1 MQHKNSIKRSVKQ
14 KVGSFS
20 LLASLI
26 SFSLSGFAQQ
36 EVPATLAG
44 HSILPVDSTVPAP
57 QNAPSDLQVSGK
69 FTTGTRVDTLG
80 KVEGKS
86 ADRPTGKHIPIKGQP
101 LQGHSGIKCMA
112 DGTYWVLT
120 DNGFGNKVNSPDSML
135 YVTQYDIDF
144 KSGKTT
150 PLKTV
155 FFHDPDKIIPFHIIN
170 ESTQERYLTGSDFDP
185 ESFQFADGALWV
197 GDEFGPYLLKMDLDG
212 KVLALFETQVDGKK
226 VVSPDH
232 YQVTT
237 PGKPTDKVAFQVNR
251 SKGFEGM
258 ASSPDGSKLYPMLEG
273 AIWVD
278 EKQDYENVDGKR
290 AARILEFDVKKQ
302 DWTGRSWLYVFED
315 NQNAIGDFNLID
327 DTHGLIIE
335 RDNGEGTSDKA
346 CAAGSTNT
354 ENCFS
359 NLAKFKR
366 VYRIAFSDESVGGA
380 VDKQAYIDLMNIKD
394 PNSQARK
401 PLNDGV
407 FTFPFFTIENV
418 DVVDGEHIIV
428 GNDNNYPF
436 SSSREPNKADDN
448 EFILLKV
455 PELLKP

>member
-101 LQGHSGIKCMA
+101 LQGHSGIKRMA

-170 ESTQERYLTGSDFDP
+170 ESTKERYLTGSDFDP
-185 ESFQFADGALWV
+185 ESFQFANGALWV

-327 DTHGLIIE
+327 ETHGLIIE

-346 CAAGSTNT
+346 CAAGSANT

-366 VYRIAFSDESVGGA
+366 VYRIAFSDENVGGA

-436 SSSREPNKADDN
+436 SSSRDPNKADDN

>member
-1 MQHKNSIKRSVKQ
+1 MLHRRTL
-14 KVGSFS
+14 GSLS
-20 LLASLI
+20 LFATLI
-26 SFSLSGFAQQ
+26 SFSTTGFAQQ

-44 HSILPVDSTVPAP
+44 HAVLAVNSTVPAP
-57 QNAPSDLQVSGK
+57 ANAPADLQVSGK
-69 FTTGTRVDTLG
+69 FTTGQRVDTLG
-80 KVEGKS
+80 SVEGKS
-86 ADRPTGKHIPIKGQP
+86 ADRPTGMHLPIKGQP
-101 LQGHSGIKCMA
+101 LQGHSGIKRMA

-135 YVTQYDIDF
+135 YLTQYDIDF
-144 KSGKTT
+144 KTGKAN

-155 FFHDPDKIIPFHIIN
+155 FFHDPNKIIPFHIIN
-170 ESTQERYLTGSDFDP
+170 ESSNERYLTGSDFDP

-197 GDEFGPYLLKMDLDG
+197 GDEFGPYLIKMDLDG
-212 KVLALFETQVDGKK
+212 KVLALFETEVEGEK

-237 PGKPTDKVAFQVNR
+237 PGKPTDKVSFQVNR

-273 AIWVD
+273 AVWNED
-278 EKQDYENVDGKR
+278 KQDYENVEGKR

-302 DWTGRSWLYVFED
+302 NWTGRSWLYVFED

-327 DTHGLIIE
+327 DSHGLIIE
-335 RDNGEGTSDKA
+335 RDNGEGTADKA
-346 CAAGSTNT
+346 CEAGATNT

-366 VYRIAFSDESVGGA
+366 IYRIEFSDKNVGGA

-394 PNSQARK
+394 SNNLARK
-401 PLNDGV
+401 PLNEGV

-418 DVVDGEHIIV
+418 DVVDSDHIIV

-455 PELLKP
+455 SELLNP

>member
-1 MQHKNSIKRSVKQ
+1 MAYLNTTHFKLS
-14 KVGSFS
+14 SFS
-20 LLASLI
+20 LVIGLL
-26 SFSLSGFAQQ
+26 SFSSSGFAQQ
-36 EVPATLAG
+36 AVSATLAG
-44 HSILPVDSTVPAP
+44 HSILSVDATVSTPSDAPTDMQHSGKYTIGSRVDS
-57 QNAPSDLQVSGK
+57 
-69 FTTGTRVDTLG
+69 LG
-80 KVEGKS
+80 KIEGKS
-86 ADRPTGKHIPIKGQP
+86 DGRPTGKYVPIKGQP
-101 LQGHSGIKCMA
+101 RQGHSGIKRMT

-120 DNGFGNKVNSPDSML
+120 DNGFGNKMNSPDSML
-135 YVTQYDIDF
+135 YLTQYDIDF
-144 KSGKTT
+144 KSGNTT

-170 ESTQERYLTGSDFDP
+170 ESSQQRYLTGSDFDP

-197 GDEFGPYLLKMDLDG
+197 GDEFGPYLIKMDLNG
-212 KVLALFETQVDGKK
+212 KVLALFETQVNGKK

-232 YQVTT
+232 YTLTT
-237 PGKPTDKVAFQVNR
+237 PGKPADKVNFQVNR

-273 AIWVD
+273 ALWLED
-278 EKQDYENVDGKR
+278 KQDYENVNGKK

-327 DTHGLIIE
+327 DSHGLIIE
-335 RDNGEGTSDKA
+335 RDNGEGTVDKA
-346 CAAGSTNT
+346 CVEGATNK

-366 VYRIAFSDESVGGA
+366 VYRIAFSDNNEGGA
-380 VDKQAYIDLMNIKD
+380 VDKQAYVDLMNIQD
-394 PNSQARK
+394 PDNLAKK
-401 PLNDGV
+401 PLNNGV

-418 DVVDGEHIIV
+418 DVVDSEHIIV

-436 SSSREPNKADDN
+436 SSSRDPNKADDN

>member
-1 MQHKNSIKRSVKQ
+1 MQPHRTIKLS
-14 KVGSFS
+14 SLS
-20 LLASLI
+20 LLATLVA
-26 SFSLSGFAQQ
+26 FSTTGYAQQ

-44 HSILPVDSTVPAP
+44 HAILAVDSTVPAP
-57 QNAPSDLQVSGK
+57 KDAPQDLHVSGK
-69 FTTGTRVDTLG
+69 YTTGNRVDELG

-86 ADRPTGKHIPIKGQP
+86 ADRPTGMSVPINGQP
-101 LQGHSGIKCMA
+101 LQGHSGIKRMA

-120 DNGFGNKVNSPDSML
+120 DNGYGNKVNSPDSML
-135 YVTQYDIDF
+135 YLTQYDIDF
-144 KSGKTT
+144 KTGKAN

-170 ESTQERYLTGSDFDP
+170 ESSDKRYLTGSDFDP

-197 GDEFGPYLLKMDLDG
+197 GEEFGPYLIKMDLDG
-212 KVLALFETQVDGKK
+212 KVLALFETEVDGKK

-237 PGKPTDKVAFQVNR
+237 PGKPADKVSFQVNR

-273 AIWVD
+273 ALWNE
-278 EKQDYENVDGKR
+278 EKQDYENVAGKR
-290 AARILEFDVKKQ
+290 AARILEFDVKNQ
-302 DWTGRSWLYVFED
+302 QWTGRSWLYVFED
-315 NQNAIGDFNLID
+315 NQNAIGDFNMID

-335 RDNGEGTSDKA
+335 RDNGEGTADKA
-346 CAAGSTNT
+346 CAEGATDT
-354 ENCFS
+354 TNCFN

-366 VYRIAFSDESVGGA
+366 VYRIEFSDKNQSTS

-394 PNSQARK
+394 LEGVAKK
-401 PLNDGV
+401 PLNNGV

-418 DVVDGEHIIV
+418 DVVDNEHIIV

-436 SSSREPNKADDN
+436 SSSREPNQADDN

-455 PELLKP
+455 PALLNP

>member
-1 MQHKNSIKRSVKQ
+1 MLHRRTL
-14 KVGSFS
+14 GSLS
-20 LLASLI
+20 LFATLI
-26 SFSLSGFAQQ
+26 SFSTTGVAQQ

-44 HSILPVDSTVPAP
+44 HAVLAVNSTVPAP
-57 QNAPSDLQVSGK
+57 ANAPADLQVSGK
-69 FTTGTRVDTLG
+69 FTTGQRVDTLG
-80 KVEGKS
+80 SVEGKS
-86 ADRPTGKHIPIKGQP
+86 ADRPTGMHLPIKGQP
-101 LQGHSGIKCMA
+101 LQGHSGIKRMA

-135 YVTQYDIDF
+135 YLTQYDIDF
-144 KSGKTT
+144 KTGKAN

-155 FFHDPDKIIPFHIIN
+155 FFHDPNKIIPFHIIN
-170 ESTQERYLTGSDFDP
+170 ESSNERYLTGSDFDP

-197 GDEFGPYLLKMDLDG
+197 GDEFGPYLIKMDLDG
-212 KVLALFETQVDGKK
+212 KVLALFETEVEGKK

-237 PGKPTDKVAFQVNR
+237 PGKPTDKVSFQVNR

-273 AIWVD
+273 AVWNED
-278 EKQDYENVDGKR
+278 KQDYENVEGKR

-302 DWTGRSWLYVFED
+302 NWTGRSWLYVFED

-327 DTHGLIIE
+327 DSHGLIIE
-335 RDNGEGTSDKA
+335 RDNGEGTADKA
-346 CAAGSTNT
+346 CEAGATNT

-366 VYRIAFSDESVGGA
+366 IYRIEFSDKNVGGA

-394 PNSQARK
+394 SNNLARK
-401 PLNDGV
+401 PLNEGV

-418 DVVDGEHIIV
+418 DVVDSDHIIV

-455 PELLKP
+455 SELLNP

>member
-1 MQHKNSIKRSVKQ
+1 MQPHRTIKLS
-14 KVGSFS
+14 SLS
-20 LLASLI
+20 LLATLVA
-26 SFSLSGFAQQ
+26 FSTTGYAQQ

-44 HSILPVDSTVPAP
+44 HAILAVDSTVPAP
-57 QNAPSDLQVSGK
+57 KDAPQDLHVSGK
-69 FTTGTRVDTLG
+69 YTTGNRVDELG

-86 ADRPTGKHIPIKGQP
+86 AERPTGMSVPINGQP
-101 LQGHSGIKCMA
+101 LQGHSGIKRMA

-120 DNGFGNKVNSPDSML
+120 DNGYGNKVNSPDSML
-135 YVTQYDIDF
+135 YLTQYDIDF
-144 KSGKTT
+144 KTGKAN

-170 ESTQERYLTGSDFDP
+170 ESSDKRYLTGSDFDP

-197 GDEFGPYLLKMDLDG
+197 GEEFGPYLIKMDLDG
-212 KVLALFETQVDGKK
+212 KVLALFETEVDGKK
-226 VVSPDH
+226 VVSSDH

-237 PGKPTDKVAFQVNR
+237 PGKPADKVSFQVNR

-273 AIWVD
+273 ALWNE
-278 EKQDYENVDGKR
+278 EKQDYENVAGKR
-290 AARILEFDVKKQ
+290 AARILEFDVKNQ
-302 DWTGRSWLYVFED
+302 QWTGRSWLYVFED
-315 NQNAIGDFNLID
+315 NQNAIGDFNMID

-335 RDNGEGTSDKA
+335 RDNGEGTADKA
-346 CAAGSTNT
+346 CAEGATDT
-354 ENCFS
+354 TNCFN

-366 VYRIAFSDESVGGA
+366 VYRIEFSDKNQGTS

-394 PNSQARK
+394 PEGVAKK
-401 PLNDGV
+401 PLNNGV

-418 DVVDGEHIIV
+418 DVVDNEHIIV

-436 SSSREPNKADDN
+436 SSSREPNQADDN
-448 EFILLKV
+448 EFILLRV
-455 PELLKP
+455 PALLNP

>member
-1 MQHKNSIKRSVKQ
+1 MQPHRTIKLS
-14 KVGSFS
+14 SLS
-20 LLASLI
+20 LLATLVA
-26 SFSLSGFAQQ
+26 FSTTGYAQQ
-36 EVPATLAG
+36 EVPVTLAG
-44 HSILPVDSTVPAP
+44 HAILAVDSTVPAP
-57 QNAPSDLQVSGK
+57 TDTPKDLHISGK
-69 FTTGTRVDTLG
+69 YTTGNRVDELG

-86 ADRPTGKHIPIKGQP
+86 ADRPTGMSVPINGQP
-101 LQGHSGIKCMA
+101 RQGHSGIKRMA

-120 DNGFGNKVNSPDSML
+120 DNVYGNKVNSPDSML
-135 YVTQYDIDF
+135 YLTQYGIDF
-144 KSGKTT
+144 KTGKAE

-170 ESTQERYLTGSDFDP
+170 ESSAKRYLTGSDFDP

-197 GDEFGPYLLKMDLDG
+197 GDEFGPYLIKMDLDG

-237 PGKPTDKVAFQVNR
+237 PGKPADKVSFQVNR

-273 AIWVD
+273 VLWNE
-278 EKQDYENVDGKR
+278 EKQDYENIDGKR
-290 AARILEFDVKKQ
+290 AARILEFDVKNQ
-302 DWTGRSWLYVFED
+302 QWTGRGWLYVFED
-315 NQNAIGDFNLID
+315 NQNAIGDFNMID

-335 RDNGEGTSDKA
+335 RDNGEGTADKA
-346 CAAGSTNT
+346 CAEGATDT
-354 ENCFS
+354 TNCFS

-366 VYRIAFSDESVGGA
+366 VYRIEFSAKNQGTP

-394 PNSQARK
+394 PEGVAKK
-401 PLNDGV
+401 PLNNGV

-418 DVVDGEHIIV
+418 DVVDNEHIIV

-436 SSSREPNKADDN
+436 SSSREPNQADDN
-448 EFILLKV
+448 EFILLRV
-455 PELLKP
+455 PALLNP

>member
-1 MQHKNSIKRSVKQ
+1 MLHRRTL
-14 KVGSFS
+14 GSLS
-20 LLASLI
+20 LFATLI
-26 SFSLSGFAQQ
+26 SFSTTGVAQQ

-44 HSILPVDSTVPAP
+44 HAVLAVNSTVPAP
-57 QNAPSDLQVSGK
+57 ANAPADLQVSGK
-69 FTTGTRVDTLG
+69 FTTGQRVDTIG
-80 KVEGKS
+80 SVEGKS
-86 ADRPTGKHIPIKGQP
+86 ADRPTGMHLPIKGQP
-101 LQGHSGIKCMA
+101 LQGHSGIKRMA

-135 YVTQYDIDF
+135 YLTQYDIDF
-144 KSGKTT
+144 KTGKAN

-155 FFHDPDKIIPFHIIN
+155 FFHDPNKIIPFHIIN
-170 ESTQERYLTGSDFDP
+170 ESSNERYLTGSDFDP

-197 GDEFGPYLLKMDLDG
+197 GDEFGPYLIKMDLDG
-212 KVLALFETQVDGKK
+212 KVLALFETEVEGKK

-237 PGKPTDKVAFQVNR
+237 PGKPTDKVSFQVNR

-273 AIWVD
+273 AVWNED
-278 EKQDYENVDGKR
+278 KQDYENVEGKR

-302 DWTGRSWLYVFED
+302 NWTGRSWLYVFED

-327 DTHGLIIE
+327 DSHGLIIE
-335 RDNGEGTSDKA
+335 RDNGEGTADKA
-346 CAAGSTNT
+346 CEAGATNT

-366 VYRIAFSDESVGGA
+366 IYRIEFSDKNVGGA

-394 PNSQARK
+394 SNNLARK
-401 PLNDGV
+401 PLNEGV

-418 DVVDGEHIIV
+418 DVVDSDHIIV

-455 PELLKP
+455 SELLNP

>member
-1 MQHKNSIKRSVKQ
+1 MQPHRTIKLS
-14 KVGSFS
+14 SLS
-20 LLASLI
+20 LLATLVA
-26 SFSLSGFAQQ
+26 FSTTGYAQQ

-44 HSILPVDSTVPAP
+44 HAILAVDSTVPAP
-57 QNAPSDLQVSGK
+57 KDAPQDLHVSGK
-69 FTTGTRVDTLG
+69 YTTGNRVDELG

-86 ADRPTGKHIPIKGQP
+86 ADRPTGMSVPINGQP
-101 LQGHSGIKCMA
+101 LQGHSGIKRMA

-120 DNGFGNKVNSPDSML
+120 DNGYGNKVNSPDSML
-135 YVTQYDIDF
+135 YLTQYDIDF
-144 KSGKTT
+144 KTGKAN

-170 ESTQERYLTGSDFDP
+170 ESSDKRYLTGSDFDP

-197 GDEFGPYLLKMDLDG
+197 GEEFGPYLIKMDLDG
-212 KVLALFETQVDGKK
+212 KVLALFETEVDGKK

-237 PGKPTDKVAFQVNR
+237 PGKPADKVSFQVNR

-273 AIWVD
+273 ALWNE
-278 EKQDYENVDGKR
+278 EKQDYENVAGKR
-290 AARILEFDVKKQ
+290 AARILEFDVKNQ
-302 DWTGRSWLYVFED
+302 QWTGRSWLYVFED
-315 NQNAIGDFNLID
+315 NQNAIGDFNMID

-335 RDNGEGTSDKA
+335 RDNGEGTADKA
-346 CAAGSTNT
+346 CAEGATDT
-354 ENCFS
+354 TNCFN

-366 VYRIAFSDESVGGA
+366 VYRIEFSDKNQGTS

-394 PNSQARK
+394 PEGVAKKS
-401 PLNDGV
+401 LNNGV

-418 DVVDGEHIIV
+418 DVVDNEHIIV

-436 SSSREPNKADDN
+436 SSSREPNQADDN

-455 PELLKP
+455 PALLNP

>member
-1 MQHKNSIKRSVKQ
+1 MQPHRTIKLS
-14 KVGSFS
+14 SLS
-20 LLASLI
+20 LLAILVA
-26 SFSLSGFAQQ
+26 FSTTGYAQQ

-44 HSILPVDSTVPAP
+44 HAILAVDSTVPAP
-57 QNAPSDLQVSGK
+57 TDAPKDLHISGK
-69 FTTGTRVDTLG
+69 YTTGNRVDELG

-86 ADRPTGKHIPIKGQP
+86 ADRPTGMSVPINGQP
-101 LQGHSGIKCMA
+101 RQGHSGIKRMA

-120 DNGFGNKVNSPDSML
+120 DNGYGNKVNSPDSML
-135 YVTQYDIDF
+135 YLTQYDIDF
-144 KSGKTT
+144 KTAKAE

-155 FFHDPDKIIPFHIIN
+155 FFHDPDKIIPFHIMN
-170 ESTQERYLTGSDFDP
+170 ESSDKRYLTGSDFDP

-197 GDEFGPYLLKMDLDG
+197 GEEFGPYLIKMDLDG

-237 PGKPTDKVAFQVNR
+237 LGKPADKVSFQVNR

-273 AIWVD
+273 ALWNE

-290 AARILEFDVKKQ
+290 AARILEFDVKNQ
-302 DWTGRSWLYVFED
+302 QWTGRSWLYVFED
-315 NQNAIGDFNLID
+315 NQNAIGDFNMID

-335 RDNGEGTSDKA
+335 RDNGEGTADKA
-346 CAAGSTNT
+346 CAEGATDT
-354 ENCFS
+354 THCFS

-366 VYRIAFSDESVGGA
+366 VYRIEFSDKNQGA
-380 VDKQAYIDLMNIKD
+380 PVDKQAYIDLMNIKD
-394 PNSQARK
+394 PEGVAKK
-401 PLNDGV
+401 PLNNGV

-418 DVVDGEHIIV
+418 DVVDNEHIIV

-436 SSSREPNKADDN
+436 SSSREPNQADDN

-455 PELLKP
+455 PALLNP

>member
-86 ADRPTGKHIPIKGQP
+86 ADRPTGKYIPIKGQP
-101 LQGHSGIKCMA
+101 LQGHSGIKRMA
-112 DGTYWVLT
+112 DGSYWVLT

-197 GDEFGPYLLKMDLDG
+197 GDEFGPYLIKMDLDG

-346 CAAGSTNT
+346 CAAGSTKT

-366 VYRIAFSDESVGGA
+366 VYRIAFSDENVGGA

-436 SSSREPNKADDN
+436 SSSREPNQADDN

>member
-101 LQGHSGIKCMA
+101 LQGHSGIKRMA

-135 YVTQYDIDF
+135 YVTQYNIDF

-197 GDEFGPYLLKMDLDG
+197 GDEFGPYLIKMDLDG
-212 KVLALFETQVDGKK
+212 KVLALFETQVNSKK

-237 PGKPTDKVAFQVNR
+237 PGKPTDKVTFQVNR

-327 DTHGLIIE
+327 ETHGLIIE
-335 RDNGEGTSDKA
+335 RDNGEGTLDKA
-346 CAAGSTNT
+346 CAAGSTST

-366 VYRIAFSDESVGGA
+366 VYRIAFSDENVGGA

>member
-1 MQHKNSIKRSVKQ
+1 MLHRRMI
-14 KVGSFS
+14 GSLS
-20 LLASLI
+20 LLATLI
-26 SFSLSGFAQQ
+26 SFSSTGFAQQ
-36 EVPATLAG
+36 QVPASLAG
-44 HSILPVDSTVPAP
+44 HAILPVNSSVPAP
-57 QNAPSDLQVSGK
+57 ENAPSDLQVSGK
-69 FTTGTRVDTLG
+69 FTTAKRVDTLG
-80 KVEGKS
+80 QIEGKS
-86 ADRPTGKHIPIKGQP
+86 ADRPTGMHIPIKGQP
-101 LQGHSGIKCMA
+101 LQGHSGIKRMA

-135 YVTQYDIDF
+135 YLTQYDIDF
-144 KSGKTT
+144 KTGKAN
-150 PLKTV
+150 PLKSV
-155 FFHDPDKIIPFHIIN
+155 FFQDPNRIIPFHIIN
-170 ESTQERYLTGSDFDP
+170 ESSQERYLTGSDFDP

-197 GDEFGPYLLKMDLDG
+197 GDEFGPYLIKMDLDG

-237 PGKPTDKVAFQVNR
+237 PGKPTDKVSFQINR

-273 AIWVD
+273 AIWNED
-278 EKQDYENVDGKR
+278 KQDYENVDGKR

-335 RDNGEGTSDKA
+335 RDNGEGTADKA
-346 CAAGSTNT
+346 CAQGATNT

-366 VYRIAFSDESVGGA
+366 VYRIEFSDKNEGSA
-380 VDKQAYIDLMNIKD
+380 VDKQAYIDLMNIQD
-394 PNSQARK
+394 PNNLARK
-401 PLNDGV
+401 SLNDGV

-418 DVVDGEHIIV
+418 DVVDSEHIIV

-455 PELLKP
+455 SELLAP

>member
-1 MQHKNSIKRSVKQ
+1 MQHRRTIKLS
-14 KVGSFS
+14 SLS
-20 LLASLI
+20 LLATLI
-26 SFSLSGFAQQ
+26 AFSTTGYAQQ
-36 EVPATLAG
+36 EVPVSLAG
-44 HSILPVDSTVPAP
+44 HAMLAVDATVPSPADAP
-57 QNAPSDLQVSGK
+57 KDLQISGK
-69 FTTGTRVDTLG
+69 YTTGNRIDELG

-86 ADRPTGKHIPIKGQP
+86 ADRPTGMSVPIKGQP
-101 LQGHSGIKCMA
+101 LQGHSGIKRMS

-120 DNGFGNKVNSPDSML
+120 DNGYGNKMNSPDSML
-135 YVTQYDIDF
+135 YLTQYDIDF
-144 KSGKTT
+144 KSGKAN

-170 ESTQERYLTGSDFDP
+170 ESTDKRYLTGSDFDP

-197 GDEFGPYLLKMDLDG
+197 GDEFGPYLIKMDLDG
-212 KVLALFETQVDGKK
+212 KVLALFETEVNGKK

-237 PGKPTDKVAFQVNR
+237 PSKPLDKVSFQVNR

-273 AIWVD
+273 ALWNE
-278 EKQDYENVDGKR
+278 EKQDYESVDGKR

-302 DWTGRSWLYVFED
+302 QWTGRSWLYVFED

-335 RDNGEGTSDKA
+335 RDNGEGTADKA
-346 CAAGSTNT
+346 CAEGATDT
-354 ENCFS
+354 KNCFS

-366 VYRIAFSDESVGGA
+366 VYRIEFSDKNQGAA

-394 PNSQARK
+394 PNKVARK
-401 PLNDGV
+401 SLNDGV

-418 DVVDGEHIIV
+418 DVVDNEHIIV

-436 SSSREPNKADDN
+436 SSSREPNQADDN

-455 PELLKP
+455 PALLNP

>member
-1 MQHKNSIKRSVKQ
+1 MQPHRTIKLS
-14 KVGSFS
+14 SLS
-20 LLASLI
+20 LLATLVA
-26 SFSLSGFAQQ
+26 FSTTGYAQQ

-44 HSILPVDSTVPAP
+44 HAILAVDSTVPAP
-57 QNAPSDLQVSGK
+57 KDAPQDLHVSGK
-69 FTTGTRVDTLG
+69 YTTGNRVDELG

-86 ADRPTGKHIPIKGQP
+86 ADRPTGMSVPINGQP
-101 LQGHSGIKCMA
+101 LQGHSGIKRMA

-120 DNGFGNKVNSPDSML
+120 DNGYGNKVNSPDSML
-135 YVTQYDIDF
+135 YLTQYDIDF
-144 KSGKTT
+144 KTGKAN

-170 ESTQERYLTGSDFDP
+170 ESSDKRYLTGSDFDP

-197 GDEFGPYLLKMDLDG
+197 GEEFGPYLIKMDLDG
-212 KVLALFETQVDGKK
+212 KVLALFETEVDGKK

-237 PGKPTDKVAFQVNR
+237 PGKPADKVSFQVNR

-273 AIWVD
+273 ALWNE
-278 EKQDYENVDGKR
+278 EKQDYENVAGKR
-290 AARILEFDVKKQ
+290 AARILEFDVKNQ
-302 DWTGRSWLYVFED
+302 QWTGRSWLYVFED
-315 NQNAIGDFNLID
+315 NQNAIGDFNIID

-335 RDNGEGTSDKA
+335 RDNGEGTADKA
-346 CAAGSTNT
+346 CAEGATDT
-354 ENCFS
+354 TNCFN

-366 VYRIAFSDESVGGA
+366 VYRIEFSDKNQGTS

-394 PNSQARK
+394 PEGVAKKS
-401 PLNDGV
+401 LNNGV

-418 DVVDGEHIIV
+418 DVVDNEHIIV

-436 SSSREPNKADDN
+436 SSSREPNQADDN

-455 PELLKP
+455 PALLNP

>member
-1 MQHKNSIKRSVKQ
+1 MQPHRTIKLS
-14 KVGSFS
+14 SLS
-20 LLASLI
+20 LLATLVA
-26 SFSLSGFAQQ
+26 FSTTGYAQQ

-44 HSILPVDSTVPAP
+44 HAILAVDSTVPAP
-57 QNAPSDLQVSGK
+57 KDAPQDLHVSGK
-69 FTTGTRVDTLG
+69 YTTGNRVDELG

-86 ADRPTGKHIPIKGQP
+86 ADRPTGMSVPINGQP
-101 LQGHSGIKCMA
+101 LQGHSGIKRMA

-120 DNGFGNKVNSPDSML
+120 DNGYGNKVNSPDSML
-135 YVTQYDIDF
+135 YLTQYDIDF
-144 KSGKTT
+144 KTGKAN

-170 ESTQERYLTGSDFDP
+170 ESSDKRYLTGSDFDP

-197 GDEFGPYLLKMDLDG
+197 GEEFGPYLIKMDLDG
-212 KVLALFETQVDGKK
+212 KVLALFETEVDGKK

-237 PGKPTDKVAFQVNR
+237 PGKPADKVSFQVNR

-273 AIWVD
+273 ALWNE
-278 EKQDYENVDGKR
+278 EKQDYENVAGKR
-290 AARILEFDVKKQ
+290 AARIFEFDVKNQ
-302 DWTGRSWLYVFED
+302 QWTGRSWLYVFED
-315 NQNAIGDFNLID
+315 NQNAIGDFNMID

-335 RDNGEGTSDKA
+335 RDNGEGTADKA
-346 CAAGSTNT
+346 CAEGATDT
-354 ENCFS
+354 TNCFN

-366 VYRIAFSDESVGGA
+366 VYRIEFSDKNQGTS

-394 PNSQARK
+394 PEGVAKK
-401 PLNDGV
+401 PLNNGV

-418 DVVDGEHIIV
+418 DVVDNEHIIV

-436 SSSREPNKADDN
+436 SSSREPNQADDN
-448 EFILLKV
+448 ELSC
-455 PELLKP
+455 

>member
-44 HSILPVDSTVPAP
+44 HSILHVDSTVPAP

-86 ADRPTGKHIPIKGQP
+86 ADRPTGKYIPIKGQP
-101 LQGHSGIKCMA
+101 LQGHSGIKRMA
-112 DGTYWVLT
+112 DGSYWVLT

-197 GDEFGPYLLKMDLDG
+197 GDEFGPYLIKMDLDG

-278 EKQDYENVDGKR
+278 EKQDYENLDGKR

-366 VYRIAFSDESVGGA
+366 VYRIAFSDENVGGA

-436 SSSREPNKADDN
+436 SSSREPNQADDN

>member
-86 ADRPTGKHIPIKGQP
+86 AARPTGKHIPIKGQP
-101 LQGHSGIKCMA
+101 LQGHSGIKRMA

-197 GDEFGPYLLKMDLDG
+197 GDEFGPYLIKMDLDG

-237 PGKPTDKVAFQVNR
+237 PGKPTDKVTFQVNR

-366 VYRIAFSDESVGGA
+366 VYRIAFSDENVGGA

>member
-101 LQGHSGIKCMA
+101 LQGHSGIKRMA

-197 GDEFGPYLLKMDLDG
+197 GDEFGPYLIKMDLDG

-237 PGKPTDKVAFQVNR
+237 PGKPTDKVTFQVNR

-327 DTHGLIIE
+327 ETHGLIIE

-346 CAAGSTNT
+346 CAAGSTST

-366 VYRIAFSDESVGGA
+366 VYRIAFSDENVGGA

>member
-14 KVGSFS
+14 KVGAFS

-86 ADRPTGKHIPIKGQP
+86 ADRPTGKYIPIKGQP
-101 LQGHSGIKCMA
+101 LQGHSGIKRMA
-112 DGTYWVLT
+112 DGSYWVLT

-197 GDEFGPYLLKMDLDG
+197 GDEFGPYLIKMDLDG

-346 CAAGSTNT
+346 CAAGSTKT

-366 VYRIAFSDESVGGA
+366 VYRIAFSDENVGGA

-436 SSSREPNKADDN
+436 SSSREPNQVDDN

>member
-1 MQHKNSIKRSVKQ
+1 MQNNYSIKRKL
-14 KVGSFS
+14 GSLS

-26 SFSLSGFAQQ
+26 SFSITGFAQQ

-44 HSILPVDSTVPAP
+44 HSILPVNSTVATPE
-57 QNAPSDLQVSGK
+57 NAPSDMQVSGK
-69 FTTGTRVDTLG
+69 FTTGARVDSLG

-86 ADRPTGKHIPIKGQP
+86 ADRPTGMHIPIKGQP
-101 LQGHSGIKCMA
+101 RQGHSGIKRMA

-144 KSGKTT
+144 KTGNTT

-155 FFHDPDKIIPFHIIN
+155 FFHDPDKIIPFHITN
-170 ESTQERYLTGSDFDP
+170 ESTKERYLTGSDFDP

-197 GDEFGPYLLKMDLDG
+197 GDEFGPYLIKIDLDG

-232 YQVTT
+232 YQITT
-237 PGKPTDKVAFQVNR
+237 PGKPTDKVTFQVNR

-273 AIWVD
+273 AIWLD
-278 EKQDYENVDGKR
+278 GKQDYENVDGKR

-335 RDNGEGTSDKA
+335 RDNGEGTADKA
-346 CAAGSTNT
+346 CTAGSSNT
-354 ENCFS
+354 ESCFS

-366 VYRIAFSDESVGGA
+366 VYRIEFSDNNIGKP

-394 PNSQARK
+394 PNNMARK

-418 DVVDGEHIIV
+418 DVVDSEHIIV

>member
-1 MQHKNSIKRSVKQ
+1 MQYNNSIKRKF
-14 KVGSFS
+14 GSLS

-26 SFSLSGFAQQ
+26 TFSISGFAQQ

-44 HSILPVDSTVPAP
+44 HSILPVDSTVSAP
-57 QNAPSDLQVSGK
+57 HNAPSGLQVSGK

-86 ADRPTGKHIPIKGQP
+86 ADRPTGMSIPIKGQP
-101 LQGHSGIKCMA
+101 RQGHSGIKHMA

-135 YVTQYDIDF
+135 YITQYDIDF

-155 FFHDPDKIIPFHIIN
+155 FFHDPNKIIPFHIIN
-170 ESTQERYLTGSDFDP
+170 EDSKERYLTGSDFDP

-197 GDEFGPYLLKMDLDG
+197 GDECGPYLIKMDLDG
-212 KVLALFETQVDGKK
+212 KVLALFETQVNGEK
-226 VVSPDH
+226 VISPDH

-237 PGKPTDKVAFQVNR
+237 PGKPSDTVAFQVNR

-273 AIWVD
+273 AIWD
-278 EKQDYENVDGKR
+278 DKKQDYESVDGKR

-302 DWTGRSWLYVFED
+302 GWTGRSWLYVFED

-335 RDNGEGTSDKA
+335 RDNGEGTADKA
-346 CAAGSTNT
+346 CAAGSSKT

-359 NLAKFKR
+359 HLAKFKR
-366 VYRIAFSDESVGGA
+366 VYRIEFSDKNVGGA
-380 VDKQAYIDLMNIKD
+380 VDKQAYIDLMQIKD
-394 PNSQARK
+394 PNNQARK
-401 PLNDGV
+401 ALNEGV

-418 DVVDGEHIIV
+418 DIVDDEHIIV
-428 GNDNNYPF
+428 GNDNNFPF
-436 SSSREPNKADDN
+436 SSSRDPNKADDN

>member
-1 MQHKNSIKRSVKQ
+1 MQPHRTIKLS
-14 KVGSFS
+14 SLS
-20 LLASLI
+20 LLATLVA
-26 SFSLSGFAQQ
+26 FSTTGYAQQ

-44 HSILPVDSTVPAP
+44 HAILAVDSTVPAP
-57 QNAPSDLQVSGK
+57 KDAPQDLHVSGK
-69 FTTGTRVDTLG
+69 YTTGNRVDELG

-86 ADRPTGKHIPIKGQP
+86 ADHPTGMSVPINGQP
-101 LQGHSGIKCMA
+101 LQGHSGIKRMA

-120 DNGFGNKVNSPDSML
+120 DNGYGNKVNSPDSML
-135 YVTQYDIDF
+135 YLTQYDIDF
-144 KSGKTT
+144 KTGKAN

-170 ESTQERYLTGSDFDP
+170 ESSDKRYLTGSDFDP

-197 GDEFGPYLLKMDLDG
+197 GEEFGPYLIKMDLDG
-212 KVLALFETQVDGKK
+212 KVLALFETEVDGKK

-237 PGKPTDKVAFQVNR
+237 PGKPADKVSFQVNR

-273 AIWVD
+273 ALWNE
-278 EKQDYENVDGKR
+278 EKQDYENVAGKR
-290 AARILEFDVKKQ
+290 AARILEFDVKNQ
-302 DWTGRSWLYVFED
+302 QWTGRSWLYVFED
-315 NQNAIGDFNLID
+315 NQNAIGDFNMID

-335 RDNGEGTSDKA
+335 RDNGEGTADKA
-346 CAAGSTNT
+346 CAEGATDT
-354 ENCFS
+354 TNCFN

-366 VYRIAFSDESVGGA
+366 VYRIEFSDKNQGTS

-394 PNSQARK
+394 PEGVAKK
-401 PLNDGV
+401 PLNNGV

-418 DVVDGEHIIV
+418 DVVDNEHIIV

-436 SSSREPNKADDN
+436 SSSREPNQADDN

-455 PELLKP
+455 PALLNP

>member
-1 MQHKNSIKRSVKQ
+1 MQHKNSITHPIKQ
-14 KVGSFS
+14 TLGSFS

-26 SFSLSGFAQQ
+26 SFSFSGFAQQ
-36 EVPATLAG
+36 EVPATLMG
-44 HSILPVDSTVPAP
+44 HSILSVDSTVSAP
-57 QNAPSDLQVSGK
+57 QNAPADLQVSGK

-101 LQGHSGIKCMA
+101 LQGHSGIKRMG

-155 FFHDPDKIIPFHIIN
+155 FFHDPDRIIPFHIIN
-170 ESTQERYLTGSDFDP
+170 ESTKERYLTGSDFDP
-185 ESFQFADGALWV
+185 ESFQFANGALWV
-197 GDEFGPYLLKMDLDG
+197 GDEFGPYLIKMDLDG

-237 PGKPTDKVAFQVNR
+237 PGKPTDKVTFQVNR

-327 DTHGLIIE
+327 GTHGLIIE
-335 RDNGEGTSDKA
+335 RDNGEGISDKA

-366 VYRIAFSDESVGGA
+366 VYRIEFSDKNVGEA

-436 SSSREPNKADDN
+436 SSSREPNQADDN

>member
-1 MQHKNSIKRSVKQ
+1 MPHNYSIKRKF
-14 KVGSFS
+14 GSLS
-20 LLASLI
+20 LLAGLI

-44 HSILPVDSTVPAP
+44 HAILPVNSTVSAP
-57 QNAPSDLQVSGK
+57 QNAPSNMQTSGK
-69 FTTGTRVDTLG
+69 FTTGSRVDSLG
-80 KVEGKS
+80 TVEGKS
-86 ADRPTGKHIPIKGQP
+86 ADRPTGMHIPIKGQP
-101 LQGHSGIKCMA
+101 RQGHSGIKRMA

-135 YVTQYDIDF
+135 YITQYDIDF
-144 KSGKTT
+144 QQGKTS
-150 PLKTV
+150 PLKII

-170 ESTQERYLTGSDFDP
+170 ESTKERYLTGSDFDP
-185 ESFQFADGALWV
+185 ESFQFAGGALWV
-197 GDEFGPYLLKMDLDG
+197 GDEFGPYLIKMDLDG
-212 KVLALFETQVDGKK
+212 KVLALFETQVDGEK

-232 YQVTT
+232 DQIKT
-237 PGKPTDKVAFQVNR
+237 PGKPADKVTFQVNR

-258 ASSPDGSKLYPMLEG
+258 ASSPDGTKLYPMLEG
-273 AIWVD
+273 AIWLD
-278 EKQDYENVDGKR
+278 ENQDYESENGKR

-335 RDNGEGTSDKA
+335 RDNGEGAADKA
-346 CAAGSTNT
+346 CVAESVNT
-354 ENCFS
+354 ENCFN

-366 VYRIAFSDESVGGA
+366 VYRIEFSDSNVGKA

-394 PNSQARK
+394 PNNMARK

-418 DVVDGEHIIV
+418 DVVDSEHIIV

>member
-1 MQHKNSIKRSVKQ
+1 MQPHRTIKLS
-14 KVGSFS
+14 SLS
-20 LLASLI
+20 LLATLVA
-26 SFSLSGFAQQ
+26 FSTTGYAQQ

-44 HSILPVDSTVPAP
+44 HAILAVDSTVPAP
-57 QNAPSDLQVSGK
+57 KDAPQDLHVSGK
-69 FTTGTRVDTLG
+69 YTTGNRVDELG

-86 ADRPTGKHIPIKGQP
+86 ADRPTGMSVPINGQP
-101 LQGHSGIKCMA
+101 LQGHSGIKRMA

-120 DNGFGNKVNSPDSML
+120 DNGYGNKVNSPDSML
-135 YVTQYDIDF
+135 YLTQYDIDF
-144 KSGKTT
+144 KTGKAN

-170 ESTQERYLTGSDFDP
+170 ESSDKRYLTGSDFDP

-197 GDEFGPYLLKMDLDG
+197 GEEFGPYLIKMDLDG
-212 KVLALFETQVDGKK
+212 KVLALFETEVDGKK

-237 PGKPTDKVAFQVNR
+237 PGKPADKVSFQVNR

-273 AIWVD
+273 ALWNE
-278 EKQDYENVDGKR
+278 EKQDYENVTGKR
-290 AARILEFDVKKQ
+290 AARILEFDVKNQ
-302 DWTGRSWLYVFED
+302 QWTGRSWLYVFED
-315 NQNAIGDFNLID
+315 NQNAIGDFNMID

-335 RDNGEGTSDKA
+335 RDNGEGTADKA
-346 CAAGSTNT
+346 CAEGATDT
-354 ENCFS
+354 TNCFN

-366 VYRIAFSDESVGGA
+366 VYRIEFSDKNQGTS

-394 PNSQARK
+394 PEGVAKK
-401 PLNDGV
+401 PLNNGV

-418 DVVDGEHIIV
+418 DVVDNEHIIV

-436 SSSREPNKADDN
+436 SSSREPNQADDN

-455 PELLKP
+455 PALLNP

>member
-1 MQHKNSIKRSVKQ
+1 MQNNHSIKRKL
-14 KVGSFS
+14 GSLS
-20 LLASLI
+20 LLAGLI
-26 SFSLSGFAQQ
+26 SFSITGFAQQ

-44 HSILPVDSTVPAP
+44 HSILPVNSTVSSPEG
-57 QNAPSDLQVSGK
+57 APSDMQVSGK
-69 FTTGTRVDTLG
+69 FTTGVRVDSLG

-86 ADRPTGKHIPIKGQP
+86 ADRPTGMHIPIKGQP
-101 LQGHSGIKCMA
+101 RQGHSGIKRMA

-120 DNGFGNKVNSPDSML
+120 DNGFGNKANSPDSML

-144 KSGKTT
+144 QSGNTT

-155 FFHDPDKIIPFHIIN
+155 FFHDPDKIIPFHITN
-170 ESTQERYLTGSDFDP
+170 ESTKERYLTGSDFDP
-185 ESFQFADGALWV
+185 ESFQFAGGALWV
-197 GDEFGPYLLKMDLDG
+197 GDEFGPYLIKMDLDG

-232 YQVTT
+232 YQITT
-237 PGKPTDKVAFQVNR
+237 PGKPADKVNFQVNR

-273 AIWVD
+273 AIWLD
-278 EKQDYENVDGKR
+278 DKQDYEHVDGKR

-302 DWTGRSWLYVFED
+302 NWTGRSWLYVFED
-315 NQNAIGDFNLID
+315 NQNAIDDFNLID

-335 RDNGEGTSDKA
+335 RDNGEGTADKA
-346 CAAGSTNT
+346 CTAGSSNT

-366 VYRIAFSDESVGGA
+366 VYRIEFSDNNIGKP

-394 PNSQARK
+394 PNNMARK

-418 DVVDGEHIIV
+418 DVVDSEHIIV

-448 EFILLKV
+448 EFILLNV

>member
-1 MQHKNSIKRSVKQ
+1 MTHHNSIKRKL
-14 KVGSFS
+14 GSLS
-20 LLASLI
+20 LLASLV
-26 SFSLSGFAQQ
+26 SFSITGFAQQ

-44 HSILPVDSTVPAP
+44 HSILPVNSTVPAP
-57 QNAPSDLQVSGK
+57 ENAPSDLQFSGK
-69 FTTGTRVDTLG
+69 FTTGTRVDTLDS
-80 KVEGKS
+80 VEGKS
-86 ADRPTGKHIPIKGQP
+86 ADRPTGMHIPIKGQP
-101 LQGHSGIKCMA
+101 LQGHSGIKRMA

-135 YVTQYDIDF
+135 YITQYDIDF

-155 FFHDPDKIIPFHIIN
+155 FFQDPNKIIPFHIIN
-170 ESTQERYLTGSDFDP
+170 ESTKERYLTGSDFDP

-197 GDEFGPYLLKMDLDG
+197 GDEFGPYLIKMDLDG

-232 YQVTT
+232 FQVTT
-237 PGKPTDKVAFQVNR
+237 PGKPSDKVAFQVNR

-258 ASSPDGSKLYPMLEG
+258 ASSPDGTKLYPMLEG
-273 AIWVD
+273 AIWND
-278 EKQDYENVDGKR
+278 EKQDYENVEGKR

-335 RDNGEGTSDKA
+335 RDNGEGTADKA
-346 CAAGSTNT
+346 CPESSSKT
-354 ENCFS
+354 ENCFN

-366 VYRIAFSDESVGGA
+366 VYRIEFSDKNVGGA

-394 PNSQARK
+394 PANNARK

-418 DVVDGEHIIV
+418 DVVDNEHIIV

-455 PELLKP
+455 PELLTP

>member
-1 MQHKNSIKRSVKQ
+1 MQPHRTIKLS
-14 KVGSFS
+14 SLS
-20 LLASLI
+20 LLATLVA
-26 SFSLSGFAQQ
+26 FSTTGYAQQ

-44 HSILPVDSTVPAP
+44 HAILAVDSTVPAP
-57 QNAPSDLQVSGK
+57 ADAPKDLQVSGK
-69 FTTGTRVDTLG
+69 YTTGNRIDQLG

-86 ADRPTGKHIPIKGQP
+86 ADRPTGMHVPITGQP
-101 LQGHSGIKCMA
+101 LQGHSGIKRMA

-120 DNGFGNKVNSPDSML
+120 DNGYGNKVNSPDSML
-135 YVTQYDIDF
+135 YLTQYDIDF
-144 KSGKTT
+144 KTGKVD

-170 ESTQERYLTGSDFDP
+170 ESSDKRYLTGSDFDP

-197 GDEFGPYLLKMDLDG
+197 GEEFGPYLIKMDLNG

-237 PGKPTDKVAFQVNR
+237 PGKPTDKVSFQVNR

-273 AIWVD
+273 ALWNE

-290 AARILEFDVKKQ
+290 AARILEFDVKNQ
-302 DWTGRSWLYVFED
+302 QWTGRSWLYVFED
-315 NQNAIGDFNLID
+315 NQNAIGDFNMID
-327 DTHGLIIE
+327 DSHGLIIE
-335 RDNGEGTSDKA
+335 RDNGEGTADKA
-346 CAAGSTNT
+346 CAEGGTDT
-354 ENCFS
+354 TNCFS

-366 VYRIAFSDESVGGA
+366 VYRIEFSDKNQGA
-380 VDKQAYIDLMNIKD
+380 PVDKQAYIDLMNIKD
-394 PNSQARK
+394 PEGVAKK

-418 DVVDGEHIIV
+418 DVVDNEHIIV

-436 SSSREPNKADDN
+436 SSSREPNQADDN

-455 PELLKP
+455 PALLNP

>member
-57 QNAPSDLQVSGK
+57 QNTPSDLQVSGK

-101 LQGHSGIKCMA
+101 LQGHSGIKRMA

-197 GDEFGPYLLKMDLDG
+197 GDEFGPYLIKMDLDG

-237 PGKPTDKVAFQVNR
+237 PGKPTDKVTFQVNR

-327 DTHGLIIE
+327 ETHGLIIE

-346 CAAGSTNT
+346 CAAGSTST

-366 VYRIAFSDESVGGA
+366 VYRIAFSDENVGGA

>member
-1 MQHKNSIKRSVKQ
+1 MQPHRTIKLS
-14 KVGSFS
+14 SLS
-20 LLASLI
+20 LLATLVA
-26 SFSLSGFAQQ
+26 FSTTGYAQQ

-44 HSILPVDSTVPAP
+44 HAILAVDSTVPAP
-57 QNAPSDLQVSGK
+57 KDAPQDLHVSGK
-69 FTTGTRVDTLG
+69 YTTGNRVDELG

-86 ADRPTGKHIPIKGQP
+86 ADRPTGMSVPINGQP
-101 LQGHSGIKCMA
+101 LQGHSGIKRMA

-120 DNGFGNKVNSPDSML
+120 DNGYGNKVNSPDSML
-135 YVTQYDIDF
+135 YLTQYDIDF
-144 KSGKTT
+144 KTGKAN

-170 ESTQERYLTGSDFDP
+170 ESSDKRYLTGSDFDP

-197 GDEFGPYLLKMDLDG
+197 GEEFGPYLIKMDLDG
-212 KVLALFETQVDGKK
+212 KVLALFETEVDGKK

-237 PGKPTDKVAFQVNR
+237 PGKPADKVSFQVNR

-273 AIWVD
+273 ALWNE
-278 EKQDYENVDGKR
+278 EKQDYENVAGKR
-290 AARILEFDVKKQ
+290 AARILEFDVKNQ
-302 DWTGRSWLYVFED
+302 QWTGRSWLYVFED
-315 NQNAIGDFNLID
+315 NQNAIGDFSMID

-335 RDNGEGTSDKA
+335 RDNGEGTADKA
-346 CAAGSTNT
+346 CAEGATDT
-354 ENCFS
+354 TNCFN

-366 VYRIAFSDESVGGA
+366 VYRIEFSDKNQGTS

-394 PNSQARK
+394 PEGVAKK
-401 PLNDGV
+401 PLNNGV

-418 DVVDGEHIIV
+418 DVVDNEHIIV

-436 SSSREPNKADDN
+436 SSSREPNQADDN

-455 PELLKP
+455 PALLNP

>member
-101 LQGHSGIKCMA
+101 LQGHSGIKRMA

-197 GDEFGPYLLKMDLDG
+197 GDEFGPYLIKMDLDG

-237 PGKPTDKVAFQVNR
+237 PGKPTDKVTFQVNR

-315 NQNAIGDFNLID
+315 NKNAIGDFNLID
-327 DTHGLIIE
+327 ETHGLIIE

-346 CAAGSTNT
+346 CAAGSTST

-366 VYRIAFSDESVGGA
+366 VYRIAFSDENVGGA

>member
-1 MQHKNSIKRSVKQ
+1 MARLNRKKLTLT
-14 KVGSFS
+14 S
-20 LLASLI
+20 LSLFLGLI
-26 SFSLSGFAQQ
+26 SFSTVGVAQQ
-36 EVPATLAG
+36 SLVQKQVPATLAG
-44 HSILPVDSTVPAP
+44 HAVLSVDTTVPTP
-57 QNAPSDLQVSGK
+57 KDAPSDMQKSGK
-69 FTTGTRVDTLG
+69 YTTGTRVDTLG

-86 ADRPTGKHIPIKGQP
+86 DGRPTGKFIPINGQP
-101 LQGHSGIKCMA
+101 LQGHSGIKRME

-120 DNGFGNKVNSPDSML
+120 DNGFGNKMNSPDSML
-135 YVTQYDIDF
+135 YLTQYDIDF
-144 KSGKTT
+144 KSGKVN

-170 ESTQERYLTGSDFDP
+170 ESSQQRYLTGSDFDP
-185 ESFQFADGALWV
+185 ESFQFSNGALWV
-197 GDEFGPYLLKMDLDG
+197 GDEFGPYLIKMDLEG
-212 KVLALFETQVDGKK
+212 KVLALFETQVEGKK

-232 YQVTT
+232 YTLTT
-237 PGKPTDKVAFQVNR
+237 PGKPTEKVTFQVNR

-258 ASSPDGSKLYPMLEG
+258 ASSPDGTKLYPMLEG
-273 AIWVD
+273 ALWQ
-278 EKQDYENVDGKR
+278 EAKQDYENVNGKK
-290 AARILEFDVKKQ
+290 AARILEFDVRQQ

-335 RDNGEGTSDKA
+335 RDNGEGTADKGCPENA
-346 CAAGSTNT
+346 TNK

-366 VYRIAFSDESVGGA
+366 VYRIEFSDKNVGGA
-380 VDKQAYIDLMNIKD
+380 VDKQAYIDLMNIQDSNQLAK
-394 PNSQARK
+394 K
-401 PLNDGV
+401 PLNNGV

-418 DVVDGEHIIV
+418 DIVDGEHIIV

-436 SSSREPNKADDN
+436 SSSREPNQADDN

-455 PELLKP
+455 PELLK

>member
-1 MQHKNSIKRSVKQ
+1 MLHRRTL
-14 KVGSFS
+14 GSLS
-20 LLASLI
+20 LFATLI
-26 SFSLSGFAQQ
+26 SFSTTGFAQQ

-44 HSILPVDSTVPAP
+44 HAVLAVNSTVPAP
-57 QNAPSDLQVSGK
+57 ANAPADLQVSGK
-69 FTTGTRVDTLG
+69 FTTGQRVDTLG
-80 KVEGKS
+80 SVEGKS
-86 ADRPTGKHIPIKGQP
+86 ADRPTGMHLPIKGQP
-101 LQGHSGIKCMA
+101 LQGHSGIKRMA

-135 YVTQYDIDF
+135 YLTQYDIDF
-144 KSGKTT
+144 KTGKAS

-155 FFHDPDKIIPFHIIN
+155 FFHDPNKIIPFHIIN
-170 ESTQERYLTGSDFDP
+170 ESSNERYLTGSDFDP

-197 GDEFGPYLLKMDLDG
+197 GDEFGPYLIKMDLDG
-212 KVLALFETQVDGKK
+212 KVLALFETEVEGKK

-237 PGKPTDKVAFQVNR
+237 PGKPTDKVSFQVNR

-273 AIWVD
+273 AVWNED
-278 EKQDYENVDGKR
+278 KQDYENVEGKR

-302 DWTGRSWLYVFED
+302 NWTGRSWLYVFED

-327 DTHGLIIE
+327 DSHGLIIE
-335 RDNGEGTSDKA
+335 RDNGEGTADKA
-346 CAAGSTNT
+346 CEAGATNT

-366 VYRIAFSDESVGGA
+366 IYRIEFSDKNVGGA

-394 PNSQARK
+394 SNNLARK
-401 PLNDGV
+401 PLNEGV

-418 DVVDGEHIIV
+418 DVVDSDHIIV

-455 PELLKP
+455 SELLNP